1 MSQQI
6 HHRGPERRKVDRRD
20 GRVYERRE
28 ANYVKP
34 FLYYFLEVSLLYPA
48 LSIAELTINPSQ
60 WSLVSYGV
68 AAVWALYSTKKLFRV
83 LGRQGRRSAK
93 RVQKPR

>member
-1 MSQQI
+1 MAQQI

-28 ANYVKP
+28 TNYVKP
-34 FLYYFLEVSLLYPA
+34 FLYYFLELSLLYPA
-48 LSIAELTINPSQ
+48 LSIAELNVDPFE
-60 WSLVSYGV
+60 WSGLSYGV

-83 LGRQGRRSAK
+83 LARQGSRSRGRGQKRR
-93 RVQKPR
+93 